1 MTDQELQNVA
11 DVLKKLIPDTKDR
24 ITLINKCVLCFYRW
38 DEDGFMGHSGTAI
51 KYRHDLE
58 AILAEYENDRH

>member
-24 ITLINKCVLCFYRW
+24 ITLINKCVLSFYRW
-38 DEDGFMGHSGTAI
+38 DEDGFMGHSSIAI
-51 KYRHDLE
+51 KYRNELA
-58 AILAEYENDRH
+58 AILAEYENDRR